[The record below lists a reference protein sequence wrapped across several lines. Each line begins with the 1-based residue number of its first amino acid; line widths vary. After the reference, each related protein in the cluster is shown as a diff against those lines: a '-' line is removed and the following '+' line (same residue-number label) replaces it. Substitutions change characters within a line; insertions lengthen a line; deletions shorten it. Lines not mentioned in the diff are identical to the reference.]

1 MGPDRA
7 KHIRNILI
15 IIALALVVWLVPGG
29 GTGSSTIYNVLTI
42 ILTAGLLF
50 FGYRL
55 YMEHRATIFGLGD
68 NQRALLYGSVAVAT
82 VALLA
87 TNRLWDAGGL
97 GALLWFALLVARGVG
112 DLPRVEDVLRVLS
125 SARPARVFLHI
136 RV

>member
-7 KHIRNILI
+7 KHIRNALI
-15 IIALALVVWLVPGG
+15 IVALALVVWLVPGG

-68 NQRALLYGSVAVAT
+68 NQRAILYGSVAVAT

-87 TNRLWDAGGL
+87 TNKLWDEGGL
-97 GALLWFALLVARGVG
+97 GALLWFALLSLAGG
-112 DLPRVEDVLRVLS
+112 GIYRVWRAYSEY
-125 SARPARVFLHI
+125 
-136 RV
+136 

>member
-1 MGPDRA
+1 VGPDRA

-15 IIALALVVWLVPGG
+15 IVALALVVWLVPGG

-68 NQRALLYGSVAVAT
+68 NQRAVLYGSAAVAT

-87 TNRLWDAGGL
+87 TNRLWNEGGL
-97 GALLWFALLVARGVG
+97 GTLIWFVLLSLAGWGIY
-112 DLPRVEDVLRVLS
+112 RVWRAYSEY
-125 SARPARVFLHI
+125 
-136 RV
+136 

>member
-1 MGPDRA
+1 VGPDRA

-15 IIALALVVWLVPGG
+15 IIGLALVVWLVPGG

-68 NQRALLYGSVAVAT
+68 NQRAMLYGAVAVAT

-97 GALLWFALLVARGVG
+97 GALVWFALLSLAGWG
-112 DLPRVEDVLRVLS
+112 IYRVWRAYSEY
-125 SARPARVFLHI
+125 
-136 RV
+136 

>member
-15 IIALALVVWLVPGG
+15 IVALALVVWLVPGG

-68 NQRALLYGSVAVAT
+68 NQRAILYGSVAVAT

-87 TNRLWDAGGL
+87 TNKLWDQGGL
-97 GALLWFALLVARGVG
+97 GALLWFALLSLAGWG
-112 DLPRVEDVLRVLS
+112 IYRVWRAYSEY
-125 SARPARVFLHI
+125 
-136 RV
+136 

>member
-15 IIALALVVWLVPGG
+15 IVALALVVWLVPGG

-68 NQRALLYGSVAVAT
+68 QQRAVLYGSLTMAAL
-82 VALLA
+82 ALLA
-87 TNRLWDAGGL
+87 TSRLWDAGGL
-97 GALLWFALLVARGVG
+97 GALLWFALLSLAGWG
-112 DLPRVEDVLRVLS
+112 IYRVWRAYSEY
-125 SARPARVFLHI
+125 
-136 RV
+136 

>member
-1 MGPDRA
+1 VGPDRA

-15 IIALALVVWLVPGG
+15 IVALALVVWLVPGG

-68 NQRALLYGSVAVAT
+68 NQRAILYGSVAVAT

-87 TNRLWDAGGL
+87 TNKLWDEGGL
-97 GALLWFALLVARGVG
+97 GALLWFGLLSLAGWG
-112 DLPRVEDVLRVLS
+112 IYRVWRAYSEY
-125 SARPARVFLHI
+125 
-136 RV
+136 

>member
-15 IIALALVVWLVPGG
+15 IVALALVVWLVPGG
-29 GTGSSTIYNVLTI
+29 GTGSSTIYNLLTI

-68 NQRALLYGSVAVAT
+68 NQRAVLYGSVAAAT

-87 TNRLWDAGGL
+87 TNRLWNEGGL
-97 GALLWFALLVARGVG
+97 GTLVWFVLLSLAGWGIY
-112 DLPRVEDVLRVLS
+112 RVWRAYSEY
-125 SARPARVFLHI
+125 
-136 RV
+136 

>member
-15 IIALALVVWLVPGG
+15 IVALALVVWLVPGG
-29 GTGSSTIYNVLTI
+29 GTGSSTIYNLLTI

-87 TNRLWDAGGL
+87 TNRLWNEGGL
-97 GALLWFALLVARGVG
+97 GALVWFALLSLAGWG
-112 DLPRVEDVLRVLS
+112 IYRVWRAYSEY
-125 SARPARVFLHI
+125 
-136 RV
+136 

>member
-15 IIALALVVWLVPGG
+15 IVALALVVWLVPGG
-29 GTGSSTIYNVLTI
+29 GTGSSTIYNVLTL

-55 YMEHRATIFGLGD
+55 YMENRATIFGLGD
-68 NQRALLYGSVAVAT
+68 NQRAVLYGSVAAAT

-87 TNRLWDAGGL
+87 TNRLWNEGGL
-97 GALLWFALLVARGVG
+97 GALIWFALLSLAGWG
-112 DLPRVEDVLRVLS
+112 IYRVWREYS
-125 SARPARVFLHI
+125 EY
-136 RV
+136 

>member
-15 IIALALVVWLVPGG
+15 IVALALVVWLVPGG

-68 NQRALLYGSVAVAT
+68 NQRAILYGSVAVAT

-87 TNRLWDAGGL
+87 TNKLWDEGGL
-97 GALLWFALLVARGVG
+97 GALLWFALLSLAGWG
-112 DLPRVEDVLRVLS
+112 IYRVWRAYSEY
-125 SARPARVFLHI
+125 
-136 RV
+136 

>member
-1 MGPDRA
+1 VGPDRA

-15 IIALALVVWLVPGG
+15 IVGLALVVWLVPGG

-55 YMEHRATIFGLGD
+55 YMENRATIFGLGD

-87 TNRLWDAGGL
+87 TNRLWDEGGL
-97 GALLWFALLVARGVG
+97 GALLWFALLSLAGG
-112 DLPRVEDVLRVLS
+112 GIYRVWKTYSEY
-125 SARPARVFLHI
+125 
-136 RV
+136 

>member
-15 IIALALVVWLVPGG
+15 IVGLALVVWLVPGG
-29 GTGSSTIYNVLTI
+29 GTGSSTIYNLLTI

-68 NQRALLYGSVAVAT
+68 QQRGRAL
-82 VALLA
+82 
-87 TNRLWDAGGL
+87 RLGRAGAAGDRWRRR
-97 GALLWFALLVARGVG
+97 GCGTRAGWAR
-112 DLPRVEDVLRVLS
+112 
-125 SARPARVFLHI
+125 
-136 RV
+136 

>member
-1 MGPDRA
+1 VGPDRA

-15 IIALALVVWLVPGG
+15 IVGLALVVWLVPGG

-42 ILTAGLLF
+42 VLTAGLLF

-68 NQRALLYGSVAVAT
+68 NQRAVLYGSVAVAT

-87 TNRLWDAGGL
+87 TNRLWNNGGL
-97 GALLWFALLVARGVG
+97 GTLLWIALLGLAGWGIY
-112 DLPRVEDVLRVLS
+112 RVWRAYSEY
-125 SARPARVFLHI
+125 
-136 RV
+136 

>member
-1 MGPDRA
+1 VGPDRA

-15 IIALALVVWLVPGG
+15 IVGLALIVWLVPGG
-29 GTGSSTIYNVLTI
+29 GTGSATIYNLLTI

-68 NQRALLYGSVAVAT
+68 HQRALLYGCVAVAC

-87 TNRLWDAGGL
+87 TNRLWNDGGL
-97 GALLWFALLVARGVG
+97 GALIWFALLSLAGWG
-112 DLPRVEDVLRVLS
+112 IYRVWRAYSEY
-125 SARPARVFLHI
+125 
-136 RV
+136 

>member
-1 MGPDRA
+1 VGADRA

-15 IIALALVVWLVPGG
+15 IIGLALVVWLVPGG
-29 GTGSSTIYNVLTI
+29 GTGSSTIYNLLTI

-87 TNRLWDAGGL
+87 TNRLWNDGGL
-97 GALLWFALLVARGVG
+97 GALVWFALLSLAGWG
-112 DLPRVEDVLRVLS
+112 IYRVWRAYSEY
-125 SARPARVFLHI
+125 
-136 RV
+136 

>member
-1 MGPDRA
+1 VGPDRA

-15 IIALALVVWLVPGG
+15 IVALALVVWLVPGG

-68 NQRALLYGSVAVAT
+68 NQRALLYGCVAVAT

-87 TNRLWDAGGL
+87 TNRLWDDGGL
-97 GALLWFALLVARGVG
+97 GALLWFALLSLAGWG
-112 DLPRVEDVLRVLS
+112 IYRVWKAYSEY
-125 SARPARVFLHI
+125 
-136 RV
+136 

>member
-15 IIALALVVWLVPGG
+15 IVALALVVWLVPGG
-29 GTGSSTIYNVLTI
+29 GTGSSTIYNVLTL

-55 YMEHRATIFGLGD
+55 YMENRATIFGLGD
-68 NQRALLYGSVAVAT
+68 NQRAVLYGSVAIAT

-87 TNRLWDAGGL
+87 TNKLWDQGGL
-97 GALLWFALLVARGVG
+97 GALVWFALLSLAGWG
-112 DLPRVEDVLRVLS
+112 IYRVWREYS
-125 SARPARVFLHI
+125 EY
-136 RV
+136 